1 MVSLLV
7 IALAIAIVGVSTSDA
22 STITRQMEPSLSLT
36 ETLFPQTTI
45 ALWDTECYLVI
56 RQTSTESVKQYS
68 RIPFLSR
75 EKP

>member
-1 MVSLLV
+1 MEVCLV
-7 IALAIAIVGVSTSDA
+7 ALMAWSTTSPLPPISIVADVVPVPAFS
-22 STITRQMEPSLSLT
+22 
-36 ETLFPQTTI
+36 
-45 ALWDTECYLVI
+45 WHTECYLVI